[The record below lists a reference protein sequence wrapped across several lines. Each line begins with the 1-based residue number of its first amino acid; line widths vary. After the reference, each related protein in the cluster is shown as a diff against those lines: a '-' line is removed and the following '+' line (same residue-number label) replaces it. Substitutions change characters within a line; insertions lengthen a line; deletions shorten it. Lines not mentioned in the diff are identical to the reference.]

1 MTGALFVP
9 TSMVSDWDHRG
20 PAVIQWTAANRVAP
34 PLPYR
39 CVLLDHGRLPA
50 REREQAER
58 AVDRFLT
65 REESASLGHYLQRAM
80 PAWCA
85 HLAYGTIEL
94 PISAAEARAMQ
105 APGDDAEPG
114 TFWLVRPA
122 PHATPP
128 PPLPFVGVV
137 SLWPWPDLAP
147 ADVASLIRMRERIGL
162 EPVPS
167 LPADVHGILD
177 G

>member
-20 PAVIQWTAANRVAP
+20 PAAIQWTAANRVAP

-39 CVLLDHGRLPA
+39 SVLLDYDRLPPQ
-50 REREQAER
+50 EREHAER

-65 REESASLGHYLQRAM
+65 REEAVSLGRYLQRVM

-85 HLAYGTIEL
+85 HLTYGTIEL
-94 PISAAEARAMQ
+94 PISAEEARAMQ
-105 APGDDAEPG
+105 EPGDDAEPG
-114 TFWLVRPA
+114 TFWLVRPT
-122 PHATPP
+122 PQATPP

-137 SLWPWPDLAP
+137 SLWP
-147 ADVASLIRMRERIGL
+147 
-162 EPVPS
+162 
-167 LPADVHGILD
+167 
-177 G
+177 